1 MVHPNFPLLCI
12 IICLV
17 SKLLSSVCR
26 NIVPQWRHYD
36 FGEPPFYAS
45 LITQLTWLPQSLT
58 RHAPLNPYIPCLF
71 TWSNLGRL
79 FKIIDRAFQ
88 FVVSLVVY
96 KWCWSRS
103 FIKNGVQVVK
113 ANNGQVMGQFWNKS
127 KAIVSISEFLEV
139 TFFLVHLL
147 SFFFFQPSRDAA
159 ILILWGRKPGYC
171 ISRHLYPLYLLRI
184 LYLQD
189 QRVFMPK
196 KWFLINWFHCFI
208 WNLIQSSLCF
218 FFFQRKE

>member
-147 SFFFFQPSRDAA
+147 SFFFFPTKQRCSYTYS
-159 ILILWGRKPGYC
+159 LRKEA
-171 ISRHLYPLYLLRI
+171 RLLYL
-184 LYLQD
+184 
-189 QRVFMPK
+189 K
-196 KWFLINWFHCFI
+196 TFI
-208 WNLIQSSLCF
+208 STLPLENFIPTRPASF
-218 FFFQRKE
+218 YAKEMISH